1 MIGRRMCFFDWFV
14 PIWDCR
20 AEGGFFAGQ
29 SMKHFID
36 GFHNIAVMQGD
47 FEPKIPLLFC
57 IKNFAEKSAACCQK
71 MPSVLLYNMEV
82 LNKMVKKNE
91 MFGLLMVF
99 LGAVLW
105 GTLSL
110 FVKTAD
116 MDAYMFTALRYLI
129 AALFLMPFIF
139 RGGIPLNRDFVWFVV
154 SYVVLG
160 ITLVFSIMY
169 TANAIAI
176 GMQFTA
182 PLWVFVYNFCRGKR
196 FAKKHLLPLGFILAG
211 LLVFMLTPGEG
222 VTWYG
227 NLLALFSGI
236 LFGILTIFSAR
247 VQTDNPTGMTGVG
260 NLVGAVAMLACY
272 FAFGGGVSDFVDLS
286 GVQWAQVVFVGIF
299 QTAGGFALFNIG
311 LKYADT
317 QKASVISTMELVSSV
332 VLVAVFLREYPD
344 IFSIVGSLLII
355 CGIVCQFFMAGRQA
369 AEASAEIRTTVR
381 S

>member
-1 MIGRRMCFFDWFV
+1 
-14 PIWDCR
+14 
-20 AEGGFFAGQ
+20 
-29 SMKHFID
+29 
-36 GFHNIAVMQGD
+36 
-47 FEPKIPLLFC
+47 
-57 IKNFAEKSAACCQK
+57 
-71 MPSVLLYNMEV
+71 
-82 LNKMVKKNE
+82 MVEATTKKNE
-91 MFGLLMVF
+91 MFGLMMVF
-99 LGAVLW
+99 VGAVLW

-110 FVKTAD
+110 FVKTAH

-129 AALFLMPFIF
+129 ASLFLLPFML
-139 RGGIPLNRDFVWFVV
+139 RGGIPFNRDFICFVA

-182 PLWVFVYNFCRGKR
+182 PLWVFVYNVCRGRR
-196 FAKKHLLPLGFILAG
+196 FAGMHLLPLALILAG

-236 LFGILTIFSAR
+236 LFGLLTIFSAR
-247 VQTDNPTGMTGVG
+247 VQTDNPIGMTGIG
-260 NLVGAVAMLACY
+260 NMVGAVAMLACY
-272 FAFGGGVSDFVDLS
+272 FAFGGGLGDFVDLS

-299 QTAGGFALFNIG
+299 QTAGGFTLFNIG

-344 IFSIVGSLLII
+344 VFSILGSLLII
-355 CGIVCQFFMAGRQA
+355 CGIVWQFFLAGREQA
-369 AEASAEIRTTVR
+369 VAAVDSAD
-381 S
+381 